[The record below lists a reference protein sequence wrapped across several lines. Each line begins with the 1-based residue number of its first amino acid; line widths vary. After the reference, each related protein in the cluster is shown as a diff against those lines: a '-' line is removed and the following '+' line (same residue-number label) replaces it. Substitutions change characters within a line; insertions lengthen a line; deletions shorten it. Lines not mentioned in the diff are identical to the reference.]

1 MKLRTRR
8 KEKQKL
14 PSGITA
20 DYSANFF
27 APLNRDET
35 DESVQTTPPLPPRRG
50 ILKPPPILEHGPLQ
64 DLDSDS
70 LLQTNTLK
78 NELIVYE
85 NVPRV
90 SSIDS
95 LTDSTTNSSF
105 ATPFNLSPSG
115 NEYLT
120 DDFDEN
126 LKLPSVPILKVE
138 PRLLTINR
146 RAGPGSDFGFSLRRG
161 LVSENPNKN
170 LKPVIFAEPGQ
181 DKTHYTGLLPG
192 DKLIEVNGSPV
203 LEKNRDEIIDMIKS
217 SETSVIVKVNKI
229 EIIICYCYYF
239 INYLYCSQV
248 EPALEL
254 YELSKTYL
262 SSQNGN
268 NVVSYYDIR

>member
-1 MKLRTRR
+1 MNKFIYFKFFFQVRKSLKLRTRR

-35 DESVQTTPPLPPRRG
+35 DESIQITPPLPPRRG

-95 LTDSTTNSSF
+95 FTDSTTNSSF

-115 NEYLT
+115 NDYLT
-120 DDFDEN
+120 DELDEN
-126 LKLPSVPILKVE
+126 LKLPCIPTVKVVPRI
-138 PRLLTINR
+138 LTINR
-146 RAGPGSDFGFSLRRG
+146 RSGPGSDFGFSLRRG
-161 LVSENPNKN
+161 LVSENPTKS

-203 LEKNRDEIIDMIKS
+203 SEKNRDEIIDMIKS
-217 SETSVIVKVNKI
+217 SETSVTVKVK
-229 EIIICYCYYF
+229 
-239 INYLYCSQV
+239 
-248 EPALEL
+248 
-254 YELSKTYL
+254 
-262 SSQNGN
+262 
-268 NVVSYYDIR
+268 